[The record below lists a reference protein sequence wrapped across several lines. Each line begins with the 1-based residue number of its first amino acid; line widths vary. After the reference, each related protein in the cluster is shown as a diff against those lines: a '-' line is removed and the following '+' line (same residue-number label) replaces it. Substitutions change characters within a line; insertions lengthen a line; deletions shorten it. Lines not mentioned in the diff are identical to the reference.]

1 MYPIAGNMNQLNSGN
16 AVNPPALPMKLPA
29 NRFIISLWKSVN
41 LRSVPSIDSIA
52 AMISQALFDRLNFF
66 NIPISMND
74 NPANANISTQNSNNP
89 PAVGNMSHLCNRIP
103 DR

>member
-41 LRSVPSIDSIA
+41 LSSVPSIDSIA
-52 AMISQALFDRLNFF
+52 TMISPALFDRLNFF
-66 NIPISMND
+66 KFLLREFFFGKIFF
-74 NPANANISTQNSNNP
+74 
-89 PAVGNMSHLCNRIP
+89 LFR
-103 DR
+103 